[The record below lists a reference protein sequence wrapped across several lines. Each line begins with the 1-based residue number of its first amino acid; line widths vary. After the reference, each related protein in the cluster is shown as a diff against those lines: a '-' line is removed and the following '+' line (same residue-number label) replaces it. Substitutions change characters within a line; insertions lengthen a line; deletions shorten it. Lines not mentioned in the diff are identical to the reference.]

1 MHSLRAAGRGV
12 APPIANIER
21 NLVLAYHPGWQ
32 SLEDL
37 NAIARHVSDIDS
49 TIRTFIVPTTH
60 RNPVTRKHA
69 AQRPALIVSPGQMRV
84 FRPLR
89 GNVYQG
95 GSIAKV
101 EQVRPL
107 EKAGVP
113 VPRTEILTPDL
124 RLDPQTWGEFV
135 ILKPTDIATSSRG
148 LGIQLMRT
156 NRVRYIP
163 PDQYPSRHPGRYG
176 PMIVQQFVDTG
187 EYFMAHRVLT
197 FFGEPL
203 YMQINRVHDKR
214 VDLRATDAEIEAA
227 PIATQ
232 AVDDSKQDRVLSA
245 EPEVIALARAAHAA
259 LPGLPLKGTDVL
271 REASSGKLYVIE
283 MNCGGNTW
291 HFSSRHL
298 AELRAMLGPEYE
310 PAASPVR
317 RLAHRR
323 PGPRRKD
330 YCRGCVKA
338 ANAGLLPGIS
348 QGRASRSLRR
358 PTSGSTHVLPRRS
371 PGGGRTRPCRR
382 RHGKRPPSPGKGR
395 APVFLWRIV
404 QDGKGGLVGVWQTR
418 TGVLVNRGILLDAG
432 TPQPIAIPFEYCGQG
447 GCEATGN
454 LASDFLESLGKAQK
468 ASATIFGRNG
478 KGLTFQLSVKGLG
491 DGLAELKK

>member
-1 MHSLRAAGRGV
+1 MQLPSTSTAAVGGRGRLVHSLRAAGRGV

-101 EQVRPL
+101 EQVRRL

-187 EYFMAHRVLT
+187 EYFMAHRCSPFSASRSTCKSIACMTSGLIFVPRMRRSKPHRLPPRLST
-197 FFGEPL
+197 TA
-203 YMQINRVHDKR
+203 NRTGSYPPSPR
-214 VDLRATDAEIEAA
+214 
-227 PIATQ
+227 
-232 AVDDSKQDRVLSA
+232 S
-245 EPEVIALARAAHAA
+245 
-259 LPGLPLKGTDVL
+259 LPW
-271 REASSGKLYVIE
+271 RE
-283 MNCGGNTW
+283 
-291 HFSSRHL
+291 
-298 AELRAMLGPEYE
+298 
-310 PAASPVR
+310 
-317 RLAHRR
+317 R
-323 PGPRRKD
+323 PTPP
-330 YCRGCVKA
+330 C
-338 ANAGLLPGIS
+338 
-348 QGRASRSLRR
+348 RASR
-358 PTSGSTHVLPRRS
+358 
-371 PGGGRTRPCRR
+371 
-382 RHGKRPPSPGKGR
+382 
-395 APVFLWRIV
+395 
-404 QDGKGGLVGVWQTR
+404 
-418 TGVLVNRGILLDAG
+418 
-432 TPQPIAIPFEYCGQG
+432 
-447 GCEATGN
+447 
-454 LASDFLESLGKAQK
+454 
-468 ASATIFGRNG
+468 
-478 KGLTFQLSVKGLG
+478 
-491 DGLAELKK
+491 